1 MELTSSAK
9 DRVDNFAQSVSMP
22 SVSQSIRTCYEQIFI
37 EWPMNNTNQTIRTDA
52 CVASAVELVYVPGVM
67 RLGVFRD
74 DPQPDHGQTDT

>member
-1 MELTSSAK
+1 
-9 DRVDNFAQSVSMP
+9 
-22 SVSQSIRTCYEQIFI
+22 
-37 EWPMNNTNQTIRTDA
+37 MNNTNQTIRTDA